1 MSMGFLRILANNVV
15 MVVEE
20 VEGKFVPGSFAH
32 L

>member
-15 MVVEE
+15 MVEE